1 METIVYITSRSEV
14 SLPLTCFAIR
24 TGLLISDTTFAVG
37 NAYTFILYEE
47 ILTQYHSN
55 PSRKLRFLQ
64 RDPDF
69 IAAGFDGDQMLRDL
83 KLFWERRRD
92 PKALKLYKT
101 LERIVN
107 NMFDESTQKSLTLL
121 RAVGML
127 QLAPL
132 KSSPELVVLGLEEEL
147 GEVYPDGFRISNVL
161 TLKRESDE
169 DSGPYVHI
177 LIAQLAVLSPEDES
191 NLVHLFDLPNINV
204 LTLEQLMAV
213 RKDLAPHMKALHD
226 LLTPDPDTT
235 EDYASGI
242 WDRTRMAEVA
252 TSLQQ
257 AINRHPEIL
266 WAIGLG
272 HNYKASVLAGQM
284 DMQRFWQLQREC
296 HQVPDDSWQVLN
308 SLPSETPYPRTVP
321 VIVIRTAYTSDPTDS
336 VDVDSVSHKRRTI
349 SLD

>member
-14 SLPLTCFAIR
+14 SVPLNILAIR

-37 NAYTFILYEE
+37 NAYLSILYEE
-47 ILTQYHSN
+47 VMTEYHKN
-55 PSRKLRFLQ
+55 LARKVRFLQ
-64 RDPDF
+64 KDPEF
-69 IAAGFDGDQMLRDL
+69 TEAGFDGDKMVRDL
-83 KLFWERRRD
+83 KFLWDRRRD
-92 PKALKLYKT
+92 SNALKIYKN
-101 LERIVN
+101 LEHAIN
-107 NMFDESTQKSLTLL
+107 NMFEECTKKTLTLL
-121 RAVGML
+121 KAVGAL

-132 KSSPELVVLGLEEEL
+132 RGSDELVVLGLEEEL
-147 GEVYPDGFRISNVL
+147 GEVYPDGFRISKVL
-161 TLKRESDE
+161 TLKRDSDE

-226 LLTPDPDTT
+226 LLAPDPDTT
-235 EDYASGI
+235 VDYASGI
-242 WDRTRMAEVA
+242 WDRTRMVEVA
-252 TSLQQ
+252 TSLRQ
-257 AINRHPEIL
+257 AINGHPEIV
-266 WAIGLG
+266 WAIGVG

-284 DMQRFWQLQREC
+284 DIQRFWQLQREC

-321 VIVIRTAYTSDPTDS
+321 VIVIRTAFTSDSTDS
-336 VDVDSVSHKRRTI
+336 VDVDPVSHKRRTI